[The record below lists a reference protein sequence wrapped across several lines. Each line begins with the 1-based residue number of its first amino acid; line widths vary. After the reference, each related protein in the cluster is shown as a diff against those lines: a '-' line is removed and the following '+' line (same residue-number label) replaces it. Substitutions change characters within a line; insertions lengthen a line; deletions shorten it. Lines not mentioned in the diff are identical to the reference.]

1 MATIVVYT
9 YYSSPWEMKTG
20 DDVRIH
26 SILKTLALHHKVVV
40 VNSSTHPTTTYTVKN
55 RVIYIPAY
63 RPFYHL
69 LAKITA
75 WKYHHDLNTLAKATH
90 YIDEAAVLVKNK
102 PLFNRADLVMTI
114 GSMTVASAILRMLGI
129 KKPIIYDPL
138 ANYAQTLYLRSRK
151 NILELIKYGLYLA
164 LHKLQLISSTI
175 ITYPSRIDDAA
186 ARQMFKKT
194 KTHIITN
201 PPPLCYQNT
210 EEYSQLR
217 RKRNDF
223 TKPYFILLAGSHL
236 NKEAVLKTIEIFNN
250 IPPSKFTLFIT
261 GPWQHLKYNIKNET
275 IKILGVVPHERLKE
289 LLAMADYGLSPIFN
303 HAAGTFIKMLAYQA
317 ADLHIIASPHSLL
330 GLDIRNP
337 RKIRIVR
344 NYEEYAKAIEEAIQN
359 YKPDQERRPLAC
371 EERDKMLEA
380 QVDKLLSS
388 LT

>member
-26 SILKTLALHHKVVV
+26 SILKTLALRHKVVV
-40 VNSSTHPTTTYTVKN
+40 VNSSTHPTTYTVKD
-55 RVIYIPAY
+55 RLIYIPSY
-63 RPFYHL
+63 RPFYQL

-75 WKYHHDLNTLAKATH
+75 WKNHHDLNTLAKATH
-90 YIDEAAVLVKNK
+90 YIDEAAVLVKYK
-102 PLFNRADLVMTI
+102 PLFNRADIVMTI

-129 KKPIIYDPL
+129 NKPIIYDPL

-151 NILELIKYGLYLA
+151 NIFELIKYGLYLV
-164 LHKLQLISSTI
+164 LHKPQLKSSTI
-175 ITYPSRIDDAA
+175 ITYPSRIDNAT
-186 ARQMFKKT
+186 ARHMFKIT
-194 KTHIITN
+194 KTRIITN

-223 TKPYFILLAGSHL
+223 TRPHFILLAGSHS
-236 NKEAVLKTIEIFNN
+236 NKEAVLKNIEIFNN

-261 GPWQHLKYNIKNET
+261 GPWQHLKRNTKNEA
-275 IKILGVVPHERLKE
+275 IKMVGIVPHEKLKE

-303 HAAGTFIKMLAYQA
+303 HVAGTFIKMLAYQA
-317 ADLHIIASPHSLL
+317 ADLHIIASPQSLL

-337 RKIRIVR
+337 RKIRVVR
-344 NYEEYAKAIEEAIQN
+344 NYEEYAKVIEEAIQN
-359 YKPDQERRPLAC
+359 YKLDQDRRPLTC
-371 EERDKMLEA
+371 EERDNTLQA
-380 QVDKLLSS
+380 QVDKLLSN

>member
-1 MATIVVYT
+1 MTTIVVYT
-9 YYSSPWEMKTG
+9 YYSTPWEMKTS

-40 VNSSTHPTTTYTVKN
+40 VNSSIHPTTYAVKN
-55 RVIYIPAY
+55 KIIYIPAY

-69 LAKITA
+69 IAKIIT
-75 WKYHHDLNTLAKATH
+75 WKNHHDLNTLAKATH

-151 NILELIKYGLYLA
+151 NIFKLIKYGLYLA
-164 LHKLQLISSTI
+164 LHKPQFRSSTI
-175 ITYPSRIDDAA
+175 ITYPSRVDDAA
-186 ARQMFKKT
+186 ARHMFKIT

-223 TKPYFILLAGSHL
+223 TKPYFILLAGSHS

-261 GPWQHLKYNIKNET
+261 GPWQHLKHNTKNEA
-275 IKILGVVPHERLKE
+275 IKMVGIIPHEKLKE
-289 LLAMADYGLSPIFN
+289 LLAIADYGLSPIFS

-337 RKIRIVR
+337 RKIRVVH

-359 YKPDQERRPLAC
+359 YKPDQERRPLTC
-371 EERDKMLEA
+371 EERDKTLKA
-380 QVDKLLSS
+380 QVDKLLSRI
-388 LT
+388 T